1 MNKIFKAPQNVVI
14 PKNHISLFLGGSI
27 ENGKAD
33 LWQDKLSEKLM
44 NKFGNIIIL
53 NPRRENWN
61 SALKQDL
68 TNPEFYEQV
77 DWEYNSLERSDYILI
92 YFQPNTYS
100 PISLME
106 LGLFA
111 ANKKV
116 IVCCPEGFWRK
127 GNVDFICKKFELT
140 VIENYE
146 DIVSILERD
155 KNIIIKE

>member
-14 PKNHISLFLGGSI
+14 PENHISLFLGGSI

-33 LWQDKLSEKLM
+33 LWQDKLSEILI
-44 NKFGNIIIL
+44 NKFENIIIL

-68 TNPEFYEQV
+68 TNTEFYEQV
-77 DWEYNSLERSDYILI
+77 DWEYNSLESSDYILI

-116 IVCCPEGFWRK
+116 IVCCPEEFWRK

-155 KNIIIKE
+155 KNIIVKE

>member
-1 MNKIFKAPQNVVI
+1 
-14 PKNHISLFLGGSI
+14 
-27 ENGKAD
+27 
-33 LWQDKLSEKLM
+33 
-44 NKFGNIIIL
+44 
-53 NPRRENWN
+53 
-61 SALKQDL
+61 
-68 TNPEFYEQV
+68 
-77 DWEYNSLERSDYILI
+77 
-92 YFQPNTYS
+92 
-100 PISLME
+100 ME

-155 KNIIIKE
+155 KNIIVKE

>member
-1 MNKIFKAPQNVVI
+1 MYKRQ
-14 PKNHISLFLGGSI
+14 I

-33 LWQDKLSEKLM
+33 LWQDKLSEILI
-44 NKFGNIIIL
+44 NKFENIIIL

-77 DWEYNSLERSDYILI
+77 DWEYNSLESSDYILI

-155 KNIIIKE
+155 KNIIVKE

>member
-1 MNKIFKAPQNVVI
+1 MNQIFKAPKDVVI
-14 PKNHISLFLGGSI
+14 PENHISLFLGGSI

-33 LWQDKLSEKLM
+33 LWQDKLSETLM
-44 NKFGNIIIL
+44 NKFKNIIIL

-61 SALKQDL
+61 STLKQDL

-77 DWEYNSLERSDYILI
+77 EWEYNSLERSDYILI

-111 ANKKV
+111 PNKKV

-127 GNVDFICKKFELT
+127 GNVDFICKKFGLI
-140 VIENYE
+140 VIEHYE
-146 DIVSILERD
+146 DIISILEAD
-155 KNIIIKE
+155 KKIMIKE